1 MEQRKINERE
11 DPRVLRTRQLLL
23 QAFSDLFSEKGFRA
37 MTVQDIT
44 ERASINRGTFYA
56 HFEDKYAIL
65 ECWLREQFQQ
75 RVASAVPISGPWSLS
90 TFRLLIQSVAE
101 WFTQLHQ
108 LTRSA
113 ERSLIPLVATTL
125 QEALFELL
133 LQGFKQGFKPVAG
146 SGLDQQV
153 NLETV
158 AMVTSWAIF
167 GTGFQ
172 CFHQWDEPGA
182 TVSPEELANQVT
194 SMLIGGLAR
203 ALPAFQLD

>member
-23 QAFSDLFSEKGFRA
+23 QAFSDLFSEKGFHA
-37 MTVQDIT
+37 MTVQDVT
-44 ERASINRGTFYA
+44 SRARVNRGTFYT
-56 HFEDKYAIL
+56 HFEDKSAIL

-75 RVASAVPISGPWSLS
+75 RVASTVLISGPWSLS
-90 TFRLLIQSVAE
+90 TFRLLIQSVVE

-113 ERSLIPLVATTL
+113 DRSLIPLVVTIL

-133 LQGFKQGFKPVAG
+133 LQGFKPVAG

-153 NLETV
+153 DLETV

-172 CFHQWDEPGA
+172 CFHQWDEQ
-182 TVSPEELANQVT
+182 TVALPPEELASQVT
-194 SMLIGGLAR
+194 SVLISGLAQ
-203 ALPAFQLD
+203 ALPAFPLN

>member
-1 MEQRKINERE
+1 MVQRMINERE

-23 QAFSDLFSEKGFRA
+23 QAFSDLFSEKGFHA
-37 MTVQDIT
+37 MTVQDLT
-44 ERASINRGTFYA
+44 SRARVNRGTFYT
-56 HFEDKYAIL
+56 HFEDKSAAL

-75 RVASAVPISGPWSLS
+75 RVASTVLMGGPWSLS
-90 TFRLLIQSVAE
+90 TFRLLIQSVVE

-108 LTRSA
+108 LTRSSD
-113 ERSLIPLVATTL
+113 RSLIPLVVTIL

-133 LQGFKQGFKPVAG
+133 LQGFKSVAG

-153 NLETV
+153 DLETV

-172 CFHQWDEPGA
+172 CFHQWDEQ
-182 TVSPEELANQVT
+182 TVVMPPEELANQVT
-194 SMLIGGLAR
+194 SVLMSGLAQV
-203 ALPAFQLD
+203 LPAFPHD

>member
-1 MEQRKINERE
+1 MELRKINERE

-23 QAFSDLFSEKGFRA
+23 QAFSDLFSEKGFHA

-44 ERASINRGTFYA
+44 ERARVNRGTFYS
-56 HFEDKYAIL
+56 HFEDKFAIL
-65 ECWLREQFQQ
+65 EYWLREQFQQ
-75 RVASAVPISGPWSLS
+75 RVASTVLISGPWSLS
-90 TFRLLIQSVAE
+90 TFRLLIHSVVE

-113 ERSLIPLVATTL
+113 DRSLIPLVVTTL

-133 LQGFKQGFKPVAG
+133 LQGFKPVAG

-153 NLETV
+153 DLETV

-172 CFHQWDEPGA
+172 CFHQWDEQ
-182 TVSPEELANQVT
+182 TVALPPEELASQVT
-194 SMLIGGLAR
+194 RVLMSGLAQ
-203 ALPAFQLD
+203 ALPAFPLN

>member
-1 MEQRKINERE
+1 MELKKMNGRE

-23 QAFSDLFSEKGFRA
+23 QAFSDLFTEKGFHA

-44 ERASINRGTFYA
+44 ERARVNRGTFYS

-75 RVASAVPISGPWSLS
+75 RVASTVLISGPWNLG
-90 TFRLLIQSVAE
+90 TFRMLIQSVVE
-101 WFTQLHQ
+101 WFTQLHP

-113 ERSLIPLVATTL
+113 DRALIPLVVTTL

-133 LQGFKQGFKPVAG
+133 LQGFKTVVIARH
-146 SGLDQQV
+146 DQQV
-153 NLETV
+153 DLETV
-158 AMVTSWAIF
+158 ALVTSWAIF

-172 CFHQWDEPGA
+172 CFRQWDEQMMHLS
-182 TVSPEELANQVT
+182 TEELANQATHVL
-194 SMLIGGLAR
+194 MNGLAQ
-203 ALPAFQLD
+203 ALPAFSLA

>member
-23 QAFSDLFSEKGFRA
+23 QAFSDLYSEKGFHA

-44 ERASINRGTFYA
+44 DRARVNRGTFYS
-56 HFEDKYAIL
+56 HFEDKYAIM
-65 ECWLREQFQQ
+65 EDWLREQFQQ
-75 RVASAVPISGPWSLS
+75 CVASPVLSSGPWSPS
-90 TFRLLIQSVAE
+90 TFRLLIQRIVE

-108 LTRSA
+108 STRSD
-113 ERSLIPLVATTL
+113 ERSLIPLVVTTL

-133 LQGFKQGFKPVAG
+133 WQGFKSVAG
-146 SGLDQQV
+146 SGLDQQID
-153 NLETV
+153 LETV

-172 CFHQWDEPGA
+172 CFHQWDEQRE
-182 TVSPEELANQVT
+182 VLSPEELASQVT
-194 SMLIGGLAR
+194 QVLMRGLAQT
-203 ALPAFQLD
+203 LPAFPLK

>member
-1 MEQRKINERE
+1 MEQRKIHERE

-23 QAFSDLFSEKGFRA
+23 QAVSDLFLEKGFHA
-37 MTVQDIT
+37 MAVQDIT
-44 ERASINRGTFYA
+44 DRAKVNRGTFYT

-75 RVASAVPISGPWSLS
+75 HVASTVLFSPWSLS
-90 TFRLLIQSVAE
+90 TLHLLVQNVVE

-113 ERSLIPLVATTL
+113 DRSLIPLVVTTL

-133 LQGFKQGFKPVAG
+133 LQGFKTVAG
-146 SGLDQQV
+146 SGWNQQV
-153 NLETV
+153 GLETA

-172 CFHQWDEPGA
+172 CFHQWDEQ
-182 TVSPEELANQVT
+182 TVVLPQEELVSQVT
-194 SMLIGGLAR
+194 SVLMGGLAQ
-203 ALPAFQLD
+203 ALPTFLLT

>member
-23 QAFSDLFSEKGFRA
+23 QAFSDLFSEKGFHA

-44 ERASINRGTFYA
+44 ERAKVNRGTFYS

-65 ECWLREQFQQ
+65 EWWLREQFQQ
-75 RVASAVPISGPWSLS
+75 RVANTVLISEPWDLG
-90 TFRLLIQSVAE
+90 TLRMLIQRVVE
-101 WFTQLHQ
+101 WFTQLHP

-113 ERSLIPLVATTL
+113 DRSLIPLVVTTL

-133 LQGFKQGFKPVAG
+133 LQGFKTVVS
-146 SGLDQQV
+146 SGQDQQV
-153 NLETV
+153 DLETV
-158 AMVTSWAIF
+158 ALVTSWAIF

-172 CFHQWDEPGA
+172 CFRQWDEHMMYLP
-182 TVSPEELANQVT
+182 PEELANQATRVL
-194 SMLIGGLAR
+194 MKGLAQ
-203 ALPAFQLD
+203 ALPAFSLT

>member
-1 MEQRKINERE
+1 MEQRKIHERE

-23 QAFSDLFSEKGFRA
+23 QAFSDLFSERGFHA

-44 ERASINRGTFYA
+44 EQARVNRGTFYT
-56 HFEDKYAIL
+56 HFEDKSAIL
-65 ECWLREQFQQ
+65 EYWLREQFQQ
-75 RVASAVPISGPWSLS
+75 RVASKVLGSGPWSLS
-90 TFRLLIQSVAE
+90 TFHLLIESVVE

-113 ERSLIPLVATTL
+113 DRSLIPLVVTTL

-133 LQGFKQGFKPVAG
+133 LQGLSSVTG
-146 SGLDQQV
+146 SKLNQQV
-153 NLETV
+153 DLETV

-172 CFHQWDEPGA
+172 CFNQWDEQALSLP
-182 TVSPEELANQVT
+182 PEELASQATKVLM
-194 SMLIGGLAR
+194 SGLAQV
-203 ALPAFQLD
+203 LPAFPLT

>member
-23 QAFSDLFSEKGFRA
+23 QAFSDLFSEKGFHA
-37 MTVQDIT
+37 LTVQDIT
-44 ERASINRGTFYA
+44 ERARVNRGTFYS

-75 RVASAVPISGPWSLS
+75 RVASTVLISDPWNLD
-90 TFRLLIQSVAE
+90 TFRVLIQSVVQ
-101 WFTQLHQ
+101 WFTQLHP

-113 ERSLIPLVATTL
+113 DRSLIPLVVTTL

-133 LQGFKQGFKPVAG
+133 LQGFRTVIS
-146 SGLDQQV
+146 SGQDQQV
-153 NLETV
+153 DLETV
-158 AMVTSWAIF
+158 ALVTSWAIF

-172 CFHQWDEPGA
+172 CFRQWDEQIMDLPA
-182 TVSPEELANQVT
+182 EELASQATRVLMN
-194 SMLIGGLAR
+194 GLAQ
-203 ALPAFQLD
+203 ALPAFSLE